1 MEGLRLPTKRS
12 QQLAILAQDIANVYA
27 KHPDVTAVILGGSTA
42 RGTAGADSDIDLGIF
57 WQRIPDSAE
66 TKRLMQQANIGL
78 TRTVSN
84 EMRFPNGC
92 PRSIGR
98 VEIGYLQLATGTPCR
113 VDIAHE
119 TVEGTD
125 AVIERVF
132 KDSDAE
138 LANQELISVIHEG
151 VVLYGESV
159 VRWWQTSSITYPDE
173 IARRM
178 LEQNFLGISERVRS
192 HTNALEGTDWLIRQG
207 VCTDLCRR
215 LVLAL
220 MAANRVWAFTDNT
233 DFKGLCAFVHCL
245 ERKPPAFLQRLG
257 WGFGGEAFGSTQIW
271 AALIRDVINAVDLS
285 NLSIDMAQEKAACE
299 ALLKVMPKCIS
310 TSRTTGAS
318 SAPDIVIEVWDK
330 SHPRWGE
337 LEDCLQELGQW
348 RWFNTQ
354 CDFHVS
360 ETVLVAHSQ
369 QEVIGFLRLVVQE
382 IGPDSDLPS
391 HRLDDVMLV
400 EGKILAFGVLPSHR
414 GKGIGSTL
422 LAEACVVGRLA
433 GLFQLRAHSSGE
445 NQAAHRV
452 LMRTG
457 FGIHPI
463 ERHGDVE
470 GGYFIKPLGIT

>member
-12 QQLAILAQDIANVYA
+12 QQLTLLAQDIVNVYA
-27 KHPDVTAVILGGSTA
+27 RHPDVAAVILGGSTA
-42 RGTAGADSDIDLGIF
+42 RGTAGADSDIDLGVF
-57 WQRIPDSAE
+57 WQRIPDFAE
-66 TKRLMQQANIGL
+66 TKRLMQQASIGL
-78 TRTVSN
+78 ARVVSN

-92 PRSIGR
+92 PRRIGR
-98 VEIGYLQLATGTPCR
+98 VEIGHLQVAMDITCR

-151 VVLYGESV
+151 VVLYGESI
-159 VRWWQTSSITYPDE
+159 VRRWQTSSITYPDE

-178 LEQNFLGISERVRS
+178 LKQHFLGISERVRS

-207 VCTDLCRR
+207 VCIDLCRH

-220 MAANRVWAFTDNT
+220 MAANRVRAFTDNT
-233 DFKGLCAFVHCL
+233 DFKGLCAFVHRL
-245 ERKPPAFLQRLG
+245 EVKPPAFLQRLG
-257 WGFGGEAFGSTQIW
+257 WGFGGEAFGSTQVW
-271 AALIRDVINAVDLS
+271 AALIRDVINTIDGIGL
-285 NLSIDMAQEKAACE
+285 NIDMTQEKAACE
-299 ALLKVMPKCIS
+299 ALLKVMPRCIPFAGA
-310 TSRTTGAS
+310 TSEL
-318 SAPDIVIEVWDK
+318 DIIVIEAWDK
-330 SHPRWGE
+330 SHSRWGE
-337 LEDCLQELGQW
+337 LERCLQELGQW

-391 HRLDDVMLV
+391 HHLDNVMLV

-414 GKGIGSTL
+414 GKGIGTIL

-445 NQAAHRV
+445 NRAAHRV
-452 LMRTG
+452 LMRAG

-470 GGYFIKPLGIT
+470 GGYFIKPLGMT